1 MRKVKENQIIQNEF
15 EWKRER
21 KSHNKMVSFANN
33 THCDQ
38 QYSEVLKGKTKPRS
52 GHALWVNFEISEN
65 IQYIIS

>member
-1 MRKVKENQIIQNEF
+1 MRKIKDHQINQSEF

-38 QYSEVLKGKTKPRS
+38 NYSEVLPKI
-52 GHALWVNFEISEN
+52 GHTLRVNFLDLDMSFVEVLL
-65 IQYIIS
+65 